1 MRRIFWTFAII
12 ATLTTGAALAQSL
25 GDVARANREKQ
36 QQEQAS
42 GTQPR
47 VFTNTDVPADP
58 PGTPETKSQ
67 ADSTPAAASHS
78 PQDRWAEQR
87 AAAGTQAQQRAAAMW
102 RARIEAQEQR
112 IANLQARIDRV
123 NSLNQAPGGDSQ
135 YQGPYQYQARQ
146 LQRAAFLQQQLD
158 EQSQRLAAMQDAARR
173 AGVYG
178 P

>member
-1 MRRIFWTFAII
+1 MRRTFWHFAII
-12 ATLTTGAALAQSL
+12 ATLMTGSALAQSL
-25 GDVARANREKQ
+25 GDAARANREKQ
-36 QQEQAS
+36 QQEQVS

-58 PGTPETKSQ
+58 PGTPETKPQ
-67 ADSTPAAASHS
+67 ADGTPTSH
-78 PQDRWAEQR
+78 PYQDRWAEQR
-87 AAAGTQAQQRAAAMW
+87 AAAGTQAQQRAGAMW
-102 RARIEAQEQR
+102 KARIDAQEQR
-112 IANLQARIDRV
+112 IANLQARIERL
-123 NSLNQAPGGDSQ
+123 NSLNQAPGGNSQ

-158 EQSQRLAAMQDAARR
+158 EQNQRLSAMQDAARR